1 MELTIAISS
10 GKGGTGKT
18 FIASNIAAVLS
29 EALSGPLLKNSELSG
44 ARISYLDCDV
54 EEPNG
59 HLFLKPVIHHEEDM
73 MLLSP
78 VGADETKCIGC
89 GRCAEVCTYN
99 AIAVVKEKVLF
110 FNDLCHV
117 CGACKIVCPT
127 DAIIEEN
134 KKIGTLKHGKSGEID
149 FHYALLETAEG
160 GMSPRLIKGVKNFI
174 GEGINILDSPPG
186 TACPAVETIKG
197 VDLCVLVTD
206 PTPFGIND
214 LKLAVDMC
222 RELDQEPVV
231 LVNRAEYSDDSLK
244 EYCRYAELEI
254 IGEIPDDRRIAEI
267 YSVGD
272 LVIEKIPAYRDLFKE
287 LALKIVNRAR
297 IKTLVRKRGKRIEE
311 QAPALEKAVQ
321 YRTYSG
327 KKPKELVVISGK
339 GGTGKTSLVACFA
352 ALAGKTIISDCDVDA
367 ADLHLILEP
376 TVKERGSFSG
386 GVVAEIDQEKCTR
399 CGKCYEAC
407 RFDAIEELTIDGKNM
422 FTINHTNC
430 EGCGVCSLVCED
442 NAIKTRDA
450 VNGEWYISETRF
462 GPMSHAK
469 LGIAEENSG
478 RLVTLVRS
486 KKDSFVQ
493 QRNGGEAL
501 IDGSPGTGC
510 PVIASIT
517 GADYAL
523 IVTEPTVSGIHDME
537 RVLAVIQFFRVK
549 SGVVV
554 NKYDL
559 NEEMTE
565 KIKRLADKYQCEFL
579 GKIPYDKSVTK
590 AQIKKLSV
598 VEYTDS
604 PLTKSIKD
612 IWNKVKLVLENEI
625 AAH

>member
-1 MELTIAISS
+1 MELKIAISS

-29 EALSGPLLKNSELSG
+29 ETLSGPLLKNRELAG
-44 ARISYLDCDV
+44 AKITYLDCDV

-59 HLFLKPVIHHEEDM
+59 HLFLKPVIHDEEDVT
-73 MLLSP
+73 LLSP

-89 GRCAEVCTYN
+89 GRCAEACTYN
-99 AIAVVKEKVLF
+99 AIAVVKGKVLF

-127 DAIIEEN
+127 GAIVEEN

-160 GMSPRLIKGVKNFI
+160 GMSPRLIKGVKKCI

-186 TACPAVETIKG
+186 TACPAVETVKG
-197 VDLCVLVTD
+197 VDLCVLITD

-222 RELDQEPVV
+222 RELEQEPVV

-244 EYCRYAELEI
+244 EYCRYAQLEI
-254 IGEIPDDRRIAEI
+254 IGEIPDDRKIAEV

-272 LVIEKIPAYRDLFKE
+272 IVVEKIPEYRDLFRE
-287 LALKIVNRAR
+287 LALKIVNRAQ
-297 IKTLVRKRGKRIEE
+297 IKTPVRKIQTERKEL
-311 QAPALEKAVQ
+311 APAVEKAVQ

-327 KKPKELVVISGK
+327 AKPKELVVISGK
-339 GGTGKTSLVACFA
+339 GGTGKTSLVAAFA
-352 ALAGKTIISDCDVDA
+352 ALAEKTIISDCDVDA
-367 ADLHLILEP
+367 ADLHLVLEP

-386 GVVAEIDQEKCTR
+386 GVIAEIDQEKCTR

-407 RFDAIEELTIDGKNM
+407 RFDAIEELTRDGKNVY
-422 FTINHTNC
+422 TINHTDC
-430 EGCGVCSLVCED
+430 EGCGVCSIVCED
-442 NAIKTRDA
+442 SAIQIQDA

-486 KKDSFVQ
+486 KKDKFLEEGYEG
-493 QRNGGEAL
+493 RAL

-517 GADYAL
+517 GSDYAL

-565 KIKRLADKYQCEFL
+565 RIRRLADTYHCDFL
-579 GKIPYDKSVTK
+579 GKIPYDKSVTE
-590 AQIKKLSV
+590 AQVKKLSV
-598 VEYTDS
+598 VEYTDNQ
-604 PLTKSIKD
+604 LTKSVRE
-612 IWNKVKLVLENEI
+612 IWDTLKHLLENEI
-625 AAH
+625 ATR